1 MSLVSGTRLGVYEIT
16 ALIGAGGMGEVY
28 RARDSKLNRDV
39 AIKVLPN
46 AFTHDPERLARFT
59 REAHMLASLNHPHI
73 GAIYGI
79 EDSANARALVLE
91 LVEGDTLHDRIARG
105 RIPFDEAVA
114 IGREICEALQAAH
127 EQGIVHRDLKPSN
140 IKITADD
147 SVKVL
152 DFGLAKLAQTDA
164 GAARPD
170 VTLSPTITTPAL
182 MTAAGIV
189 MGTAAYMSPEQAK
202 GREADKRSDVWAFG
216 AVFYEMLTG
225 KRAFDG
231 EDMTDVLG
239 AVVRLDPDWQTL
251 PSAVPP
257 PIRTLLQQCLVK
269 DRRKRIAD
277 IAAARFVL
285 EHQATAA
292 STTGPAPVSRRPR
305 WMYPALTS
313 LAVATV
319 AALSVLA
326 FSRPQTVPAPVVR
339 STIATSAD
347 TALALS
353 GVWADVAM
361 TPDGSRIVYQ
371 GNKQLLIRQ
380 LDQLEATVLSS
391 GAGHSPFVSPDGQWV
406 GFFDGNELKKVTIT
420 GGPPETVASIQGDV
434 VGATWGPDGTI
445 VFSTLDPGAGLMRVP
460 AAGGTPTALIEIGP
474 GERDHLWPEWL
485 PGEKAVLYTIYPRTG
500 GLQSTQVAVLDVET
514 GTSTVLFRG
523 SHAHYVP
530 TGHLVYTV
538 EGTLRAVAFDRQR
551 LKTTGTSAPIRDE
564 VATSRLG
571 AASVAVAE
579 NGTLVYVSG
588 SGGVRRNV
596 FLVDADGQT
605 HALPGLR
612 PDVYRQIRVSPDG
625 KRLAYAASG
634 DIGVYDF
641 ARGEASRVTT
651 TAAEI
656 NPLWTPDGTRIVFT
670 SRRPGYSELFWRAA
684 DGTGSNERLL
694 TRAKDLTNL
703 FATSWSADGQQLIF
717 TEVQADLVS
726 SIGQFTLDSPSR
738 ATVLLPGSDVSNARA
753 AISPNGRWIAYES
766 NTSGQ
771 FEIYVERYPQLGDR
785 KKISTN
791 GGRDPRWSRTGGELF
806 WASEDGQLLAASVQ
820 SGTTFEPGPPRVL
833 LDQAMTPILLGD
845 QSYDVI
851 DDRRFVVIRSDTS
864 DAPSIVVVQNWL
876 EELKRL
882 VPTN

>member
-1 MSLVSGTRLGVYEIT
+1 
-16 ALIGAGGMGEVY
+16 
-28 RARDSKLNRDV
+28 
-39 AIKVLPN
+39 
-46 AFTHDPERLARFT
+46 
-59 REAHMLASLNHPHI
+59 MLAL
-73 GAIYGI
+73 
-79 EDSANARALVLE
+79 
-91 LVEGDTLHDRIARG
+91 
-105 RIPFDEAVA
+105 
-114 IGREICEALQAAH
+114 
-127 EQGIVHRDLKPSN
+127 
-140 IKITADD
+140 
-147 SVKVL
+147 
-152 DFGLAKLAQTDA
+152 
-164 GAARPD
+164 
-170 VTLSPTITTPAL
+170 
-182 MTAAGIV
+182 
-189 MGTAAYMSPEQAK
+189 
-202 GREADKRSDVWAFG
+202 
-216 AVFYEMLTG
+216 
-225 KRAFDG
+225 
-231 EDMTDVLG
+231 
-239 AVVRLDPDWQTL
+239 
-251 PSAVPP
+251 
-257 PIRTLLQQCLVK
+257 
-269 DRRKRIAD
+269 
-277 IAAARFVL
+277 
-285 EHQATAA
+285 
-292 STTGPAPVSRRPR
+292 
-305 WMYPALTS
+305 
-313 LAVATV
+313 
-319 AALSVLA
+319 
-326 FSRPQTVPAPVVR
+326 SRPQTVPAPVVR

-445 VFSTLDPGAGLMRVP
+445 VFSTLDPGAGLMPVS
-460 AAGGTPTALIEIGP
+460 AAGGTPATLIEIGP

-485 PGEKAVLYTIYPRTG
+485 PGGKAVLYTIYPRTG
-500 GLQSTQVAVLDVET
+500 GLQNTHVAVLDVET

-551 LKTTGTSAPIRDE
+551 LKTTGTPAPLRDE

-612 PDVYRQIRVSPDG
+612 PDVYRQVRVSPDG

-641 ARGEASRVTT
+641 ARGEASRMTT
-651 TAAEI
+651 TAADV

-717 TEVQADLVS
+717 TEVQADLAS
-726 SIGQFTLDSPSR
+726 SIGHFTLDSPSR
-738 ATVLLPGSDVSNARA
+738 ATVLLPGSGFSNARA

-791 GGRDPRWSRTGGELF
+791 GGREPRWSRTGGELF

-833 LDQAMTPILLGD
+833 LEKAMTPILLGD
-845 QSYDVI
+845 QPYDVI
-851 DDRRFVVIRSDTS
+851 DDGRFVVIRNDTS
-864 DAPSIVVVQNWL
+864 DAPSIVLVQNWFD
-876 EELKRL
+876 ELKRL
-882 VPTN
+882 LPGN

>member
-1 MSLVSGTRLGVYEIT
+1 MSLVPGTRLGVYEIT

-28 RARDSKLNRDV
+28 RARDAKLNRDV
-39 AIKVLPN
+39 AIKVLPD

-79 EDSANARALVLE
+79 EDSAGARALVLE
-91 LVEGDTLHDRIARG
+91 LVEGETLADRIARG

-114 IGREICEALQAAH
+114 IAGEICEALQAAH
-127 EQGIVHRDLKPSN
+127 EQGIIHRDLKPSN
-140 IKITADD
+140 IKVTADD
-147 SVKVL
+147 AVKVL

-164 GAARPD
+164 AAARPD

-216 AVFYEMLTG
+216 AVLYEMLTG

-239 AVVRLDPDWQTL
+239 AVVRLDPDWQAL
-251 PSAVPP
+251 PSEVPP
-257 PIRTLLQQCLVK
+257 SVRTLLQQCLVK

-292 STTGPAPVSRRPR
+292 STTAPASVSRRPR
-305 WMYPALTS
+305 WLYPALAS
-313 LAVATV
+313 LAVTTV

-339 STIATSAD
+339 TTIQTSVD

-353 GVWADVAM
+353 GVWPDVAI
-361 TPDGSRIVYQ
+361 TPDASRIVYQ
-371 GNKQLLIRQ
+371 GTKQLLIRA

-391 GAGHSPFVSPDGQWV
+391 GAAHNPFISPDGQWV
-406 GFFDGNELKKVTIT
+406 GFFDGSELKKVTIT
-420 GGPPETVASIQGDV
+420 GGPPETVASILGDA
-434 VGATWGPDGTI
+434 VGAAWGPDGTI
-445 VFSTLDPGAGLMRVP
+445 IFATLDPGAGLMRVP
-460 AAGGTPTALIEIGP
+460 AAGGTPTVLTRLAP
-474 GERDHLWPEWL
+474 DQRDHMWPEWL
-485 PGEKAVLYTIYPRTG
+485 PGGKAVLYTIYPRTG
-500 GLQSTQVAVLDVET
+500 GLQATQVAVLDVET
-514 GTSTVLFRG
+514 GASTVLLRG

-538 EGTLRAVAFDRQR
+538 AGTLRAVAFDGQQ
-551 LKTTGTSAPIRDE
+551 LKTTGTPAPILDE
-564 VATSRLG
+564 AATSRLG
-571 AASVAVAE
+571 AASVALAG
-579 NGTLVYVSG
+579 NGTLVYVPG

-596 FLVDADGQT
+596 FLVDARGQT

-641 ARGEASRVTT
+641 ARGEASRMTT
-651 TAAEI
+651 PETDT
-656 NPLWTPDGTRIVFT
+656 NPLWTPDGKRIVFT
-670 SRRPGYSELFWRAA
+670 SRRPGYIELFWRAA
-684 DGTGSNERLL
+684 DGTGSDERLL
-694 TRAKDLTNL
+694 TRAKDLTNV
-703 FATSWSADGQQLIF
+703 FATSWSADGQQLLF
-717 TEVQADLVS
+717 TEVQADLAS
-726 SIGQFTLDSPSR
+726 SIGQFTPGSPSS
-738 ATVLLPGSDVSNARA
+738 ATVLLPGNDFSNARP

-766 NTSGQ
+766 NASGQ

-785 KKISTN
+785 KKISTS

-806 WASEDGQLLAASVQ
+806 WASEDGQLLAASVP
-820 SGTTFEPGPPRVL
+820 SGTMFEPGPPRVL
-833 LDQAMTPILLGD
+833 LDRAMTPILLGD
-845 QSYDVI
+845 QPYDVT
-851 DDRRFVVIRSDTS
+851 DDGRFVVIRNDTS
-864 DAPSIVVVQNWL
+864 DAPSIVVVQNWF

-882 VPTN
+882 APTN